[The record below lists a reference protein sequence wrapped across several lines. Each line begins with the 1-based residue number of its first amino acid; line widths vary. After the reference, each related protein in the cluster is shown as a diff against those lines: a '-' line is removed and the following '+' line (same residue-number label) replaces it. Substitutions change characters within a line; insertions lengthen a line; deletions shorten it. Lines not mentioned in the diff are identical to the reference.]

1 MKKLLFFL
9 FLTLTIFSWAQ
20 TAKGFGPEYNGLK
33 LGKDSLQLFYLVK
46 TNNVIL
52 TSLDKLGLDTDEI
65 IIEIRR
71 STIKDRE
78 LIARII
84 EMHADKNDK
93 MKELLNI
100 SETQPEIAL
109 FILKNAENKLSEKY
123 SKKDLRKLLKSE
135 AN

>member
-33 LGKDSLQLFYLVK
+33 LGKDSLQLFYLVN

-52 TSLDKLGLDTDEI
+52 TPLDKLGLDTDEI
-65 IIEIRR
+65 IKEIRL

-78 LIARII
+78 LIARVI
-84 EMHADKNDK
+84 EMHADKNEK

-100 SETQPEIAL
+100 SKSQPEIAL
-109 FILKNAENKLSEKY
+109 CILKNAEDILSEKY
-123 SKKDLRKLLKSE
+123 SKKDLRKLKKSE